1 MNYLVV
7 IDTNVLI
14 SALLSKHSDAATVQ
28 VLNAVFDGTIIPVFN
43 DEILAEYDNVLHRPM
58 FKFSDTNIQLLLDT
72 IKTYG
77 VFAKQLITN
86 EILPDPKDLVFYEV
100 VMAKQDENA
109 YLVTGNSKHF
119 PKKPFIVTPNELLDI
134 MK

>member
-43 DEILAEYDNVLHRPM
+43 DEILA
-58 FKFSDTNIQLLLDT
+58 
-72 IKTYG
+72 
-77 VFAKQLITN
+77 
-86 EILPDPKDLVFYEV
+86 
-100 VMAKQDENA
+100 
-109 YLVTGNSKHF
+109 
-119 PKKPFIVTPNELLDI
+119 I
-134 MK
+134 MYFTVQSLSSRMQTFNYF

>member
-1 MNYLVV
+1 MLFLTEQLFLYSMMRFLQNMIMYF
-7 IDTNVLI
+7 
-14 SALLSKHSDAATVQ
+14 TVQ
-28 VLNAVFDGTIIPVFN
+28 
-43 DEILAEYDNVLHRPM
+43 
-58 FKFSDTNIQLLLDT
+58 SNIQSLLDT
-72 IKTYG
+72 MKTYG

-86 EILPDPKDLVFYEV
+86 EILPAPKDLVFYEV

>member
-43 DEILAEYDNVLHRPM
+43 DEILAEYDNVLHRPK
-58 FKFSDTNIQLLLDT
+58 FKFQDVTIRLLLDVM
-72 IKTYG
+72 KTYIYHQIT
-77 VFAKQLITN
+77 FILMKREQDIFLSNKPLIARKN
-86 EILPDPKDLVFYEV
+86 ILFV
-100 VMAKQDENA
+100 
-109 YLVTGNSKHF
+109 SS
-119 PKKPFIVTPNELLDI
+119 
-134 MK
+134 